1 MKNKLKSVA
10 QDINSEI
17 DKEDSKIF
25 NKSLKNIC
33 LDEYRQNIF
42 DSKKLSRDNSFLK
55 EAIDKGDK
63 LTQKLRESL

>member
-1 MKNKLKSVA
+1 LKNKLRSVS

-17 DKEDSKIF
+17 DIEDSKIF

-42 DSKKLSRDNSFLK
+42 DSKKLSLDNSFLK

>member
-42 DSKKLSRDNSFLK
+42 DSKKSSLDNSFLK